1 MSGPVLRLLPSALDE
16 MPPMSE
22 RRSGADQ
29 AAHAR
34 RLREE
39 IRISQEKFKKL
50 QQSYALLLSRKDS
63 DVHRKQYEELQVRYE
78 RERAVWTER
87 RERMQRELEERS
99 EQCRRL
105 EAQLVLQQDVAELK
119 ARLARLQS

>member
-1 MSGPVLRLLPSALDE
+1 
-16 MPPMSE
+16 MSE

-63 DVHRKQYEELQVRYE
+63 DVHRKQYEEMQARYE
-78 RERAVWTER
+78 RERAVWAER

>member
-1 MSGPVLRLLPSALDE
+1 MSGPVLRLLPPALDE
-16 MPPMSE
+16 TPLVSE

-63 DVHRKQYEELQVRYE
+63 DVHRKQYEELQARYE
-78 RERAVWTER
+78 RERAVWVER

-105 EAQLVLQQDVAELK
+105 EAQLALQQDVAELK
-119 ARLARLQS
+119 ARLSRLQS